1 MEKDKTSSEFTDET
15 KLYISGGTTPDS
27 DIVVARP
34 KRNHFKLVVV
44 GAVGAYLAY
53 LVFFN
58 KKSI

>member
-34 KRNHFKLVVV
+34 KRSHFKLVVV
-44 GAVGAYLAY
+44 GAVGVYLAY